1 MKFLCFPPHWQLVNS
16 QCSRAPPPPPPPPPL
31 YSIGDE
37 CPPFVFPKNH
47 VIPQIPPPPH
57 LSTTIIND
65 WFHLYYGI
73 ALFSAE
79 ISPILINKIWFPF
92 TASWLSFR
100 RIQNNYKMKK
110 DKPSALTNCSISV
123 LQEVRPRLRFPE
135 TNSSIY
141 SVC

>member
-16 QCSRAPPPPPPPPPL
+16 QCSRAPPPPPL

-37 CPPFVFPKNH
+37 CPPSVFPKNH
-47 VIPQIPPPPH
+47 VIPKSPPPIHHDNKWLVP
-57 LSTTIIND
+57 
-65 WFHLYYGI
+65 LYYGLT
-73 ALFSAE
+73 LFSAE